1 MSSDRAVRA
10 GTKSARANADAV
22 LDALRTGGALS
33 RQQISQRTGLSAATV
48 SRATTA
54 LVESGIVVPFGRSP
68 SSGGRPA
75 ELLRYAGGSR
85 VVAAVQIGAL
95 RIEGALVDLDGNV
108 TMRRSIVPVQGPSGS
123 QEWVRQVAGLVDQLA
138 RTAATAGTPC
148 LGAGVAVP
156 AVVHGPD
163 DRIDAMIGFGA
174 HDLPLGRL
182 LRDQL
187 NMPVVVENDANA
199 LAFGELREGE
209 ANGLT
214 SLVGLFIDNGIG
226 AGIITGGSLHKGAHG
241 EAGEIGY
248 LLVERSS
255 LGQSFSDRGDLED
268 HIGYD
273 ALTRRGRERGLVP
286 PAGGQLT
293 AGDVFRLAG
302 AGNPVAR
309 DMAEEIL
316 DITAMAVAAMVIVL
330 DPQLVVIGSTEP
342 SRDSVMVPDVQ
353 RRLQGRIIHVPRIA
367 AAQHGADA
375 VLVGVGRLAAEH
387 AAEVR

>member
-1 MSSDRAVRA
+1 MPYRAAGGRASVRA
-10 GTKSARANADAV
+10 NSDTVLEVLRAN
-22 LDALRTGGALS
+22 GALS
-33 RQQISQRTGLSAATV
+33 RRQISERTGLSAATV
-48 SRATTA
+48 SRATA
-54 LVESGIVVPFGRSP
+54 GLVESGIVVPFGRSP

-85 VVAAVQIGAL
+85 VVAAVQIGV
-95 RIEGALVDLDGNV
+95 RRMEGALVDLDGHV
-108 TMRRSIVPVQGPSGS
+108 TVRRSVVPVLARSGS
-123 QEWVRQVAGLVDQLA
+123 QEWVRQVVGLVDLLA
-138 RTAATAGTPC
+138 RTAATAGMPC

-156 AVVHGPD
+156 AVVHGAD

-182 LRDQL
+182 LRDSL
-187 NMPVVVENDANA
+187 KMPVVVENDANS
-199 LAFGELREGE
+199 LAYGELKEGE
-209 ANGLT
+209 ATGLS

-226 AGIITGGSLHKGAHG
+226 AGIVTGGALHKGAHG

-273 ALTRRGRERGLVP
+273 ALTRRAGERGLQP
-286 PAGGQLT
+286 PEGGKLT
-293 AGDVFRLAG
+293 AGDVFRLAA

-309 DMAEEIL
+309 DLAEEIL

-342 SRDSVMVPDVQ
+342 ARDSAMVPDVQ

-367 AAQHGADA
+367 AAHHGADA
-375 VLVGVGRLAAEH
+375 VMVGVGRLAAEQ
-387 AAEVR
+387 AS